1 MRGATPHVVTL
12 GGGHGQAVV
21 LQALR
26 RLECEIT
33 AVISVADDGGCSGK
47 LRQELGMPPPGDLR
61 RCLSAL
67 AKSPEL
73 ARRFELR
80 LEEPGFEGRSAG
92 NLALAGVFRETGS
105 LQQAVDWAA
114 ERLACVGRV
123 VPVSESPGVLVV
135 YDAELGRVEGESNV
149 ERRDAVP
156 MVAAVHGAL
165 RANPLA
171 IEAIARADLLL
182 MGPGSFYTSTLGA
195 ITTGEVAQSIC
206 ESPAEKL
213 LIANLVDEGR
223 QTQGFADTD
232 YLRVLT
238 DHLTIASGGESAKVH
253 LLAHHAALLGGAAVD
268 EVGQRY
274 VEATLSDG
282 GRHLWAPLAA
292 DAPGYHDPDSIAE
305 ALCEFFGLELRGA
318 PESRLPTERERASAL
333 EIEARLRASIRER

>member
-195 ITTGEVAQSIC
+195 ITTGEVAQS
-206 ESPAEKL
+206 
-213 LIANLVDEGR
+213 
-223 QTQGFADTD
+223 
-232 YLRVLT
+232 
-238 DHLTIASGGESAKVH
+238 
-253 LLAHHAALLGGAAVD
+253 
-268 EVGQRY
+268 
-274 VEATLSDG
+274 
-282 GRHLWAPLAA
+282 
-292 DAPGYHDPDSIAE
+292 
-305 ALCEFFGLELRGA
+305 
-318 PESRLPTERERASAL
+318 
-333 EIEARLRASIRER
+333 

>member
-1 MRGATPHVVTL
+1 MASATPHVVTL

-26 RLECEIT
+26 LLECRIT

-149 ERRDAVP
+149 ELKDAVP
-156 MVAAVHGAL
+156 IVAAVHGAL
-165 RANPLA
+165 RANPIA
-171 IEAIARADLLL
+171 IEAIEGADFIL

-195 ITTGEVAQSIC
+195 ITTGEVAKAIC
-206 ESPAEKL
+206 ESRAEKL
-213 LIANLVDEGR
+213 LIANLVAEGR
-223 QTQGFADTD
+223 QTQGFVDTD
-232 YLRVLT
+232 YQRVLT
-238 DHLTIASGGESAKVH
+238 DHLTIASGGEVTTVH
-253 LLAHHAALLGGAAVD
+253 LLAHRAVIAR
-268 EVGQRY
+268 ERFS
-274 VEATLSDG
+274 EAPLSAG
-282 GRHLWAPLAA
+282 GRHLYAPLCIGEEALHDPELLA
-292 DAPGYHDPDSIAE
+292 DALS
-305 ALCEFFGLELRGA
+305 EFFGIGSRSV
-318 PESRLPTERERASAL
+318 PESRLPTERERVSAL
-333 EIEARLRASIRER
+333 EIEARMRASLEPKSD

>member
-1 MRGATPHVVTL
+1 MGGATPHVVTL

-92 NLALAGVFRETGS
+92 NMALAGIFRETGS

-165 RANPLA
+165 RANPIA
-171 IEAIARADLLL
+171 IEAIGRADLLL

-213 LIANLVDEGR
+213 LVANLVAEGR
-223 QTQGFADTD
+223 QTEGFTDTD
-232 YLRVLT
+232 YLRVLS
-238 DHLTIASGGESAKVH
+238 DHLTIASGGEVTQVD
-253 LLAHHAALLGGAAVD
+253 LLTHRAPTAGAPHFAQARLD
-268 EVGQRY
+268 
-274 VEATLSDG
+274 DG
-282 GRHLWAPLAA
+282 ARHLWAPLASPA
-292 DAPGYHDPDSIAE
+292 AGLHDPDLVAQ
-305 ALCEFFGLELRGA
+305 ALSEFFDLDLRGA

-333 EIEARLRASIRER
+333 EIEAQLRASLDRNQ

>member
-1 MRGATPHVVTL
+1 MGRATPRVVTL

-80 LEEPGFEGRSAG
+80 LEEPGFEGRSVG

-105 LQQAVDWAA
+105 LQQAVDWAG
-114 ERLACVGRV
+114 ERLGCVGRV

-149 ERRDAVP
+149 ERRDVVP

-165 RANPLA
+165 RANPIA
-171 IEAIARADLLL
+171 IDAIRCADLIV
-182 MGPGSFYTSTLGA
+182 MGPGSFYTSTLSV
-195 ITTGEVAQSIC
+195 ITTGEVAQRVC
-206 ESPAEKL
+206 ESQAEKL
-213 LIANLVDEGR
+213 LIANLLAEGR
-223 QTQGFADTD
+223 QTQGFIDTD
-232 YLRVLT
+232 YLRVLS
-238 DHLTIASGGESAKVH
+238 DHLTIASGGETTRVH
-253 LLAHHAALLGGAAVD
+253 LLAHRAPRAAEGSFS
-268 EVGQRY
+268 E
-274 VEATLSDG
+274 EPLSDG
-282 GRHLWAPLAA
+282 ARHLVAPLAS
-292 DAPGYHDPDSIAE
+292 PSVGLHDPDLLAD
-305 ALCEFFGLELRGA
+305 ALSEFFGLERRSA
-318 PESRLPTERERASAL
+318 PESRLPTERERTSAL
-333 EIEARLRASIRER
+333 EIEARLRASLDPET